1 MQADSTL
8 QAVLFFCLLLAASVW
23 DLRKRIIP
31 DSICLLIAL
40 TGLIDFSPVN
50 LLGVLAALPLLLA
63 ALYKPEGIGGGDIKL
78 TAAAGMVLGFV
89 GCTAGL
95 LLGLT
100 ASLFF
105 YLINQLIRRL
115 RKLEPQK
122 ASQASLPMAPFL
134 SLGFLAVTIS
144 KIFRR
149 NCLMKKIHISRK
161 KALVAAGIAAVTLAA
176 ALIPKAVKA
185 VKHRRYSSSF

>member
-78 TAAAGMVLGFV
+78 TAAAGMVLGFG
-89 GCTAGL
+89 GCTSGL

-105 YLINQLIRRL
+105 YLINQLVRRL

-144 KIFRR
+144 KI
-149 NCLMKKIHISRK
+149 LG
-161 KALVAAGIAAVTLAA
+161 GIV
-176 ALIPKAVKA
+176 
-185 VKHRRYSSSF
+185 S

>member
-1 MQADSTL
+1 MEVNGTL
-8 QAVLFFCLLLAASVW
+8 QAVLFSSLLLAASVW

-50 LLGVLAALPLLLA
+50 LLGVLAALPLLIA
-63 ALYKPEGIGGGDIKL
+63 ALCKPGGIGGGDIKL
-78 TAAAGMVLGFV
+78 TAAAGMVLGFG

-115 RKLEPQK
+115 RRLEPQK

-144 KIFRR
+144 KI
-149 NCLMKKIHISRK
+149 LG
-161 KALVAAGIAAVTLAA
+161 GIV
-176 ALIPKAVKA
+176 
-185 VKHRRYSSSF
+185 S

>member
-1 MQADSTL
+1 MAADSTL

-144 KIFRR
+144 KI
-149 NCLMKKIHISRK
+149 LG
-161 KALVAAGIAAVTLAA
+161 GIV
-176 ALIPKAVKA
+176 
-185 VKHRRYSSSF
+185 S

>member
-31 DSICLLIAL
+31 DSLCLLIAL
-40 TGLIDFSPVN
+40 TGLINFSPVR
-50 LLGVLAALPLLLA
+50 LWGVLAALPLLIA
-63 ALYKPEGIGGGDIKL
+63 ALCKPEGIGGGDIKL
-78 TAAAGMVLGFV
+78 TAAAGMVLGFG
-89 GCTAGL
+89 GCTVGL

-144 KIFRR
+144 KI
-149 NCLMKKIHISRK
+149 LG
-161 KALVAAGIAAVTLAA
+161 GIV
-176 ALIPKAVKA
+176 
-185 VKHRRYSSSF
+185 S

>member
-1 MQADSTL
+1 MQANSIA
-8 QAVLFFCLLLAASVW
+8 QAVLFLCLLLAASVW

-31 DSICLLIAL
+31 DSICLMIAL
-40 TGLIDFSPVN
+40 TGLMDFSPVR
-50 LLGVLAALPLLLA
+50 LLGVLAALPLLIA
-63 ALYKPEGIGGGDIKL
+63 TLYKPEGIGGGDIKL

-105 YLINQLIRRL
+105 YLINQLVRRL

-122 ASQASLPMAPFL
+122 ASQAALPMAPFL
-134 SLGFLAVTIS
+134 SLGFFAIT
-144 KIFRR
+144 IFRI
-149 NCLMKKIHISRK
+149 LGGMIS
-161 KALVAAGIAAVTLAA
+161 
-176 ALIPKAVKA
+176 
-185 VKHRRYSSSF
+185 

>member
-1 MQADSTL
+1 MEANGIA
-8 QAVLFFCLLLAASVW
+8 QAVLFSFLLMAASVW

-78 TAAAGMVLGFV
+78 TAAAGMVLGFG

-105 YLINQLIRRL
+105 YLIEQIIRRL
-115 RKLEPQK
+115 RKLEPRK
-122 ASQASLPMAPFL
+122 ASQASLPLAPFL
-134 SLGFLAVTIS
+134 SLGFLAVTIL
-144 KIFRR
+144 KIGG
-149 NCLMKKIHISRK
+149 NIL
-161 KALVAAGIAAVTLAA
+161 
-176 ALIPKAVKA
+176 
-185 VKHRRYSSSF
+185 

>member
-50 LLGVLAALPLLLA
+50 LLGVLAALPLLIA

-78 TAAAGMVLGFV
+78 TAAAGSVMGFG

-100 ASLFF
+100 ASLLF
-105 YLINQLIRRL
+105 YLTNQLIRRL

-122 ASQASLPMAPFL
+122 ASQVSLPMAPFL
-134 SLGFLAVTIS
+134 SIGFLIVTIL
-144 KIFRR
+144 
-149 NCLMKKIHISRK
+149 NTG
-161 KALVAAGIAAVTLAA
+161 GIVL
-176 ALIPKAVKA
+176 
-185 VKHRRYSSSF
+185 

>member
-1 MQADSTL
+1 MEANGIA
-8 QAVLFFCLLLAASVW
+8 QAVLFSFLLMAASVW

-105 YLINQLIRRL
+105 YLIEQIIRRL
-115 RKLEPQK
+115 RKLEPRK
-122 ASQASLPMAPFL
+122 ASQASLPLAPFL
-134 SLGFLAVTIS
+134 SLGFLAVTIL
-144 KIFRR
+144 KIGG
-149 NCLMKKIHISRK
+149 NIL
-161 KALVAAGIAAVTLAA
+161 
-176 ALIPKAVKA
+176 
-185 VKHRRYSSSF
+185 

>member
-78 TAAAGMVLGFV
+78 TAAAGMVLGFG
-89 GCTAGL
+89 GCTSGL

-144 KIFRR
+144 KI
-149 NCLMKKIHISRK
+149 LG
-161 KALVAAGIAAVTLAA
+161 GIV
-176 ALIPKAVKA
+176 
-185 VKHRRYSSSF
+185 S

>member
-31 DSICLLIAL
+31 DSICLMIAL
-40 TGLIDFSPVN
+40 TGLMDFSPVR
-50 LLGVLAALPLLLA
+50 LLGVLAALPLLIA
-63 ALYKPEGIGGGDIKL
+63 ALCKPEGVGGGDIKL
-78 TAAAGMVLGFV
+78 TAAAGTVMGFG

-105 YLINQLIRRL
+105 YLIEQIIRRL
-115 RKLEPQK
+115 RKLKPQK
-122 ASQASLPMAPFL
+122 ASQAALPMAPFL
-134 SLGFLAVTIS
+134 SLGFLAVTIL
-144 KIFRR
+144 
-149 NCLMKKIHISRK
+149 NLG
-161 KALVAAGIAAVTLAA
+161 GIV
-176 ALIPKAVKA
+176 
-185 VKHRRYSSSF
+185 S

>member
-1 MQADSTL
+1 MAADSTL

-40 TGLIDFSPVN
+40 TGLITFSPVN
-50 LLGVLAALPLLLA
+50 LLGILAALPLLIA
-63 ALYKPEGIGGGDIKL
+63 ALCKPEGIGGGDIKL
-78 TAAAGMVLGFV
+78 TAAAGTVMGFG

-105 YLINQLIRRL
+105 YLISQLIRRL
-115 RKLEPQK
+115 RRLEPQK
-122 ASQASLPMAPFL
+122 ASQVALPMAPFL
-134 SLGFLAVTIS
+134 SLGFLAVTILN
-144 KIFRR
+144 IG
-149 NCLMKKIHISRK
+149 
-161 KALVAAGIAAVTLAA
+161 GIV
-176 ALIPKAVKA
+176 
-185 VKHRRYSSSF
+185 S

>member
-1 MQADSTL
+1 MAADSIA

-31 DSICLLIAL
+31 DSLCLLIAL
-40 TGLIDFSPVN
+40 TGLMDFSPVR
-50 LLGVLAALPLLLA
+50 LWGVLAALPLLIA
-63 ALYKPEGIGGGDIKL
+63 ALCKPEGIGGGDIKL
-78 TAAAGMVLGFV
+78 TAAAGMVLGIG

-100 ASLFF
+100 ASLFY

-122 ASQASLPMAPFL
+122 ASQVSLPMAPFL
-134 SLGFLAVTIS
+134 SLGFLAVTIL
-144 KIFRR
+144 KIGG
-149 NCLMKKIHISRK
+149 NIL
-161 KALVAAGIAAVTLAA
+161 
-176 ALIPKAVKA
+176 
-185 VKHRRYSSSF
+185 

>member
-40 TGLIDFSPVN
+40 TGLIDFSPVKF
-50 LLGVLAALPLLLA
+50 LGILAALPLLIA
-63 ALYKPEGIGGGDIKL
+63 ALCKPDGIGGGDIKL
-78 TAAAGMVLGFV
+78 TAAAGIVLGFW

-95 LLGLT
+95 ILGLT

-144 KIFRR
+144 KI
-149 NCLMKKIHISRK
+149 LG
-161 KALVAAGIAAVTLAA
+161 GIV
-176 ALIPKAVKA
+176 
-185 VKHRRYSSSF
+185 S

>member
-1 MQADSTL
+1 MQANSIA
-8 QAVLFFCLLLAASVW
+8 QAVLFLCLLLAASVW

-40 TGLIDFSPVN
+40 TGLMDFSPVR
-50 LLGVLAALPLLLA
+50 LWGVLAALC
-63 ALYKPEGIGGGDIKL
+63 KPEGIGGGDIKL
-78 TAAAGMVLGFV
+78 TAAAGMVLGFG
-89 GCTAGL
+89 GCTSGL

-105 YLINQLIRRL
+105 YLIEQIVRRL

-134 SLGFLAVTIS
+134 SLGFLAVTIL
-144 KIFRR
+144 KIGG
-149 NCLMKKIHISRK
+149 NIL
-161 KALVAAGIAAVTLAA
+161 
-176 ALIPKAVKA
+176 
-185 VKHRRYSSSF
+185 

>member
-31 DSICLLIAL
+31 DSLCLLIAL
-40 TGLIDFSPVN
+40 TGLINFSPVR
-50 LLGVLAALPLLLA
+50 LWGVLAALPLLIA
-63 ALYKPEGIGGGDIKL
+63 ALCKPEGIGGGDIKL
-78 TAAAGMVLGFV
+78 TAAAGRVLGFG

-144 KIFRR
+144 KI
-149 NCLMKKIHISRK
+149 LG
-161 KALVAAGIAAVTLAA
+161 GIV
-176 ALIPKAVKA
+176 
-185 VKHRRYSSSF
+185 S

>member
-1 MQADSTL
+1 MQADSIA
-8 QAVLFFCLLLAASVW
+8 QAVLFLCLLLAASVW

-31 DSICLLIAL
+31 DSICLFIAL
-40 TGLIDFSPVN
+40 TGLMDFSPVR
-50 LLGVLAALPLLLA
+50 LWGVLAALPLLIA
-63 ALYKPEGIGGGDIKL
+63 ALCKPEGIGGGDIKL
-78 TAAAGMVLGFV
+78 TAAAGMVLGFG
-89 GCTAGL
+89 GCTSGL

-105 YLINQLIRRL
+105 YLINQLVRRL

-144 KIFRR
+144 KI
-149 NCLMKKIHISRK
+149 LG
-161 KALVAAGIAAVTLAA
+161 GIV
-176 ALIPKAVKA
+176 
-185 VKHRRYSSSF
+185 S